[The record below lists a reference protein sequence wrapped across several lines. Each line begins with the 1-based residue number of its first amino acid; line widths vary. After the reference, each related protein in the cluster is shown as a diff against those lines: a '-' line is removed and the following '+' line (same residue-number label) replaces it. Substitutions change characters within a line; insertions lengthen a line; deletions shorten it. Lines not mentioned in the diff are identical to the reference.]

1 MTEAR
6 IDRRVLRTRK
16 LLHMSL
22 AGLLS
27 RKAYDAISV
36 EQICAEAGIGRSTFY
51 AHFIDKDDLK
61 RHALDKLRNALAEE
75 SQGARAAGA
84 NRPFAFCEAFFAHAA
99 DHLPQV
105 CARAGDNRAATSLAR
120 VRDILTAQVRAE
132 LLSVG
137 AADGD
142 APSVLSARVAYIVGG
157 LMSLFEW
164 WLDDGA
170 KRPPEEMAALFRQFA
185 TGGRSGH

>member
-1 MTEAR
+1 MNEAR

-16 LLHMSL
+16 LLHTSL

-27 RKAYDAISV
+27 RKAYDAITV
-36 EQICAEAGIGRSTFY
+36 EEICAEAGVGRSTFY
-51 AHFIDKDDLK
+51 AHFIDKNDLK
-61 RHALDKLRNALAEE
+61 RHALDKLGDALAAE

-99 DHLPQV
+99 AHLPQV
-105 CARAGDNRAATSLAR
+105 CARAGDSRAATSLAR
-120 VRDILTAQVRAE
+120 VRAILTAQVSAE
-132 LLSVG
+132 LAPTG
-137 AADGD
+137 ATGADD
-142 APSVLSARVAYIVGG
+142 PSVRSARMAYVVGG
-157 LMSLFEW
+157 LMSLFDW

-170 KRPPEEMAALFRQFA
+170 KRPPKEMAALFRHFA